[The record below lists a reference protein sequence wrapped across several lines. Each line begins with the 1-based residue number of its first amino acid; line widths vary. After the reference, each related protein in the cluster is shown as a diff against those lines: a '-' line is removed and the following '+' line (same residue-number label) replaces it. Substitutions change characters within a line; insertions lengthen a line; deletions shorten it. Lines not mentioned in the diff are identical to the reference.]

1 MNFDLDQ
8 EPQGLFVR
16 DKEGNFYFLPTDEA
30 KQFAVHSNDASMVRK
45 LWDSEDC
52 SARPPEG
59 ATARHVNVSCAFLKN
74 YLDTRFIDDH
84 WRQVSLIWADQC
96 L

>member
-1 MNFDLDQ
+1 MNFDLNQ
-8 EPQGLFVR
+8 EPQGFFVR

-30 KQFAVHSNDASMVRK
+30 KRIAVHSNDTSMVRK
-45 LWDSEDC
+45 LWDSADC
-52 SARPPEG
+52 GEERREG
-59 ATARHVNVSCAFLKN
+59 ATARHVDVSCAFLKN